1 MLIFALYSRLSGIGP
16 KRLCLLALLIL
27 SMPLLTGCGS
37 QPPVVLTKV
46 EIIREAP
53 PPVWLVDCTD
63 YLPNLPIVKDNGD
76 MALIVG
82 PLVQA
87 IEQCTADKRAL
98 REWAKESTTP
108 SPD

>member
-1 MLIFALYSRLSGIGP
+1 
-16 KRLCLLALLIL
+16 
-27 SMPLLTGCGS
+27 MPLLTGCGS

-46 EIIREAP
+46 EIIREQP
-53 PPVWLVDCTD
+53 PAVWLADCTD
-63 YLPNLPIVKDNGD
+63 YLPPLPLVKDNGD
-76 MALIVG
+76 LSLIVG

-98 REWAKESTTP
+98 RAWANESTVP